1 MPHHQNLVDQFGR
14 LPRANRSKVR
24 DGCPHCLENRQRP
37 LKLGD
42 IAADHNAEGPA
53 RRALRSTAHRR
64 IEHMNVTFC
73 QVRRDPLCRPR
84 ADRAHVDHQR
94 TGACAVNDA
103 AFAEEHLF
111 DIGSIA
117 DAGDDDVA
125 VECQIAGTAGG
136 SCPFRRQFVHAAG
149 GAVPYPQRKPCLQ
162 DIARHAAPHDAET
175 DESNTFTLIHT
186 PVSPHI
192 SVRNHWRSLY
202 HARLRHLP
210 CLRNGCVICGDCPH
224 TDERLQ

>member
-1 MPHHQNLVDQFGR
+1 MVVPI
-14 LPRANRSKVR
+14 AWK
-24 DGCPHCLENRQRP
+24 NRQRRSNWVTSP
-37 LKLGD
+37 PTIMLR
-42 IAADHNAEGPA
+42 GPA
-53 RRALRSTAHRR
+53 CRALRSTAHRR

-103 AFAEEHLF
+103 AFAEEDLF
-111 DIGSIA
+111 DIGGVA

-149 GAVPYPQRKPCLQ
+149 GAGSIPATGTLPSRYCAPC
-162 DIARHAAPHDAET
+162 RAP
-175 DESNTFTLIHT
+175 
-186 PVSPHI
+186 
-192 SVRNHWRSLY
+192 
-202 HARLRHLP
+202 
-210 CLRNGCVICGDCPH
+210 
-224 TDERLQ
+224 